1 MYDRETQTGIY
12 PALICENGAS
22 AALAMVASF
31 LRASQMQ
38 VFAQC
43 IEQSHARVELERIIL
58 SINLQVDVHY
68 VLQGARFCFGGLPR

>member
-38 VFAQC
+38 VIRAMHRAK
-43 IEQSHARVELERIIL
+43 SRAGRV
-58 SINLQVDVHY
+58 
-68 VLQGARFCFGGLPR
+68 